1 MVTVTELVTWKNALK
16 QMEIVFLL
24 SIINKEKMK
33 KTVKILAL
41 VLLVVTTM
49 VSCTKNNGNKN
60 ANLIVGK
67 WKCVSYNVNYTDYF
81 DSDYFKWTKVGD
93 FWNFSKDGTL
103 NFVAYGATK
112 MPDPYLLYP
121 EGKSES
127 NLVEIPISTHYII
140 SDKWLTFFCLQCSS
154 YFGGDSYT
162 FEIIEISKDKL
173 IIELDFSA
181 H

>member
-1 MVTVTELVTWKNALK
+1 M
-16 QMEIVFLL
+16 L

-33 KTVKILAL
+33 KTVKIFAL

-103 NFVAYGATK
+103 NFVAYGAPK
-112 MPDPYLLYP
+112 HIEGQHMPI
-121 EGKSES
+121 
-127 NLVEIPISTHYII
+127 VEIPVSTNYNISE
-140 SDKWLTFFCLQCSS
+140 KWLTFSCVYCGNYL
-154 YFGGDSYT
+154 GGDSFP
-162 FEIIEISKDKL
+162 FEIMEISKDKL
-173 IIELDFSA
+173 IIELDRMCHF
-181 H
+181 HIEFEKED

>member
-1 MVTVTELVTWKNALK
+1 
-16 QMEIVFLL
+16 
-24 SIINKEKMK
+24 MK

-140 SDKWLTFFCLQCSS
+140 SDKWLTFF
-154 YFGGDSYT
+154 GNVAKNGW
-162 FEIIEISKDKL
+162 
-173 IIELDFSA
+173 
-181 H
+181 